1 MHIPDGYL
9 SPATAGIMYVA
20 AAPFWYVAARR
31 VRQTLTGRTVPVLA
45 LFAAF
50 SFVLMMFNI
59 PLPGGTTGHAVGG
72 TLLAIVLGPWAAVLG
87 ISVVLLIQA
96 LFFADGGLMAFGANC
111 FNIAI
116 VLPLVGYFVYKVI
129 SSNSEATSTRRLT
142 AAVIGSYTALV
153 AAALVTAVEFGLQPH
168 FFHAADGTPLYCP
181 YGLSQALPAMMLGHL
196 LIAGPVEALITGLVF
211 AFMQR
216 TRSSLI
222 QADAPAKKEGK
233 IWLLWGA
240 LGVLALVTPIGLLA
254 SGTAWGEWGVT
265 ELKDMGLGSIPS
277 GLERF
282 TDWWPAPVPDYGL
295 PRMGAVIGYILSA
308 LIGLALVAS
317 LLWLAGRIL
326 IRKGMESTEGK
337 PPSTDRRQITKSKDF
352 LSKNISG
359 ITGTLESVIS
369 SEELCRAP
377 GLLQGLDP
385 RVKLVTLILFI
396 IAVSL
401 VRSLPILAGVFV
413 LVLTFALLSKVPP
426 RVFLKRILVFIPIFT
441 ALIAIPALFI
451 TPGDPLV
458 TSGGNVIITE
468 QGARTAGLLILRVT
482 DSLSFG
488 ILLILTT
495 RWANILASLRWFRM
509 PALFVTILGMTYHYI
524 FLLLHSVNSMFLAR
538 RSRTL
543 GSLSGGENRRWLGQ
557 ALATTLAK
565 SHHLSEEVYLA
576 MLSRGYKDDGIVL
589 NNFSL
594 KRRDF
599 LWATFAVAVATL
611 LIWSNYL

>member
-9 SPATAGIMYVA
+9 SPATAGVLYA
-20 AAPFWYVAARR
+20 ASAPFWFVAARR
-31 VRQTLTGRTVPVLA
+31 VRQILTGRTVPALA

-111 FNIAI
+111 FNMAR

-129 SSNSEATSTRRLT
+129 SSNSTATSPRRLA
-142 AAVIGSYTALV
+142 AAVLGSYTALV
-153 AAALVTAVEFGLQPH
+153 AAAFVTAVEFGIQPH
-168 FFHAADGTPLYCP
+168 FFHTANGTPLYCP
-181 YGLSQALPAMMLGHL
+181 YGLGQALPAMMVGHL

-211 AFMQR
+211 AFLQR

-222 QADAPAKKEGK
+222 KADAPAKKEGK
-233 IWLLWGA
+233 AWLLWGA

-254 SGTAWGEWGVT
+254 SGTAWGEWGIE
-265 ELKDMGLGSIPS
+265 ELKHLGLGSFPS

-282 TDWWPAPVPDYGL
+282 TDWWPAPLPDYGL

-308 LIGLALVAS
+308 FIGIALVAFF
-317 LLWLAGRIL
+317 LWLAGRML
-326 IRKGMESTEGK
+326 IRKGRGLTGGQ
-337 PPSTDRRQITKSKDF
+337 PPSRDRRYKVKDKDF
-352 LSKNISG
+352 LSKNISS
-359 ITGTLESVIS
+359 ITGALESVIS
-369 SEELCRAP
+369 SEDLCHAP
-377 GLLQGLDP
+377 GLFQGLDP
-385 RVKLVTLILFI
+385 RIKVATLVLFI
-396 IAVSL
+396 IVVSL
-401 VRSLPILAGVFV
+401 VQSLPILAGVFV
-413 LVLTFALLSKVPP
+413 LILAFALLSKVTLG
-426 RVFLKRILVFIPIFT
+426 VFLRRILIFIPIFT
-441 ALIAIPALFI
+441 AFIAIPALFI
-451 TPGDPLV
+451 TQGEPLI
-458 TSGGNVIITE
+458 TLGNLTITE
-468 QGARTAGLLILRVT
+468 QGARTAGLLVLRVT

-488 ILLILTT
+488 VLFILTT
-495 RWANILASLRWFRM
+495 RWTNILAALRWFRV
-509 PALFVTILGMTYHYI
+509 PALFVTIMGMTYRYI
-524 FLLLHSVNSMFLAR
+524 FLLLHSINSMFLAR
-538 RSRTL
+538 RSRTI

-557 ALATTLAK
+557 ALATTLVK

-594 KRRDF
+594 KQRDF
-599 LWATFAVAVATL
+599 LWATFAVAIASL